1 MGVNPNDGIG
11 SVLKKVDQ
19 LPYSM
24 RVEVETEFRKC
35 YEIRPEMAMVDSDKG
50 ITNLHVPSDVIV
62 DASMPAMIRSGGKM
76 WNAHGKLRDV
86 KAVIPDTSYA
96 TIYQ

>member
-1 MGVNPNDGIG
+1 VKRWKGARKADLLFSLHLKATMMKVSDPIIFGHAVTVYYEEAFQKYKSILAELEVNPNDGIG

-35 YEIRPEMAMVDSDKG
+35 YEIPTRNG
-50 ITNLHVPSDVIV
+50 Y
-62 DASMPAMIRSGGKM
+62 G
-76 WNAHGKLRDV
+76 
-86 KAVIPDTSYA
+86 
-96 TIYQ
+96 